1 MTGFESLLAG
11 RTLGGRYRVDALI
24 GRGGMGA
31 VYRALD
37 ERLGRAVA
45 VKVIS
50 PPAGVPA
57 STRQE
62 LRARFQ
68 REARSAAR
76 LHHPNVV
83 TIHDFGTDAELD
95 LDYLVMNLL
104 GGEDLATRM
113 ARPEPFTPGQAVA
126 ILSGAARG
134 LAAGHRAGLVHR
146 DVKPGN
152 LFLCGDEDGGPVE
165 VRVLDFG
172 IAKAVADEATVT
184 HLTRFGHAPL
194 SPAYAAPEQLRGDP
208 NPGPPCDVYG
218 LGAIGWE
225 LLAGARPFTQEQ
237 LARIADGH
245 HVPAPAPPPGTA
257 LDGLLGAVL
266 LRALELSPALR
277 PRDAA
282 AFLDELEGAVAGR
295 MPVPVPRPAAPPP
308 LPAVTDARTNGRA
321 GVVEGPTVLAPSA
334 GTNPVDVSSGD
345 PSKPGLVPCPDCGHP
360 VSRHAPACPRCGMP
374 LGRRRGRAAGVA
386 AAFVTGGLLIG
397 GAVFA
402 LARQGLVDRPATPA
416 ADALSSLDTV
426 RVVEARRP
434 VHVPAP
440 EWRVESVDSDGSCSS
455 LFDACIRVSCAVA
468 NTGDAAG
475 ETEFTARLVGE
486 REYER
491 TRGVRLDAGGREVL
505 YFDFPDVHNGER
517 FDQVTCR
524 AARQDARAGPDA
536 PSGAGGPDPGDTAA
550 A

>member
-11 RTLGGRYRVDALI
+11 RTLGGRYRVEALI

-31 VYRALD
+31 VYRAVD

-57 STRQE
+57 ATREE

-83 TIHDFGTDAELD
+83 TIHDFGTDADLD

-104 GGEDLATRM
+104 SGEDLATRM
-113 ARPEPFTPGQAVA
+113 ARGEPFSPEQAVA

-134 LAAGHRAGLVHR
+134 LAAGHRVGLVHR

-152 LFLCGDEDGGPVE
+152 IFLCGGDEGGPGE
-165 VRVLDFG
+165 IRVLDFG
-172 IAKAVADEATVT
+172 IAKAVADEGTVT

-194 SPAYAAPEQLRGDP
+194 SPAYAAPEQLRGES
-208 NPGPPCDVYG
+208 NPGPACDVYG

-225 LLAGARPFTQEQ
+225 LLAGARPFTQEA

-245 HVPAPAPPPGTA
+245 DEPPPRPPAGTP

-266 LRALELSPALR
+266 LRALELNPALR
-277 PRDAA
+277 PRDAS

-295 MPVPVPRPAAPPP
+295 MPTPVPRPAAPRPVE
-308 LPAVTDARTNGRA
+308 AVAAAISDSRANGRA
-321 GVVEGPTVLAPSA
+321 VGVDAGSTVLAS
-334 GTNPVDVSSGD
+334 PVDARPVEAG
-345 PSKPGLVPCPDCGHP
+345 KPGLIPCPECGQL
-360 VSRHAPACPRCGMP
+360 VSRQAPACPRCGMP
-374 LGRRRGRAAGVA
+374 LGRKRRRAGAAVA
-386 AAFVTGGLLIG
+386 AFAAGGLLVG

-402 LARQGLVDRPATPA
+402 MARQGLVSRPAAGAGEPPV
-416 ADALSSLDTV
+416 LDTA
-426 RVVEARRP
+426 RVVEARKP

-440 EWRVESVDSDGSCSS
+440 KWEVVSVDSDGSCSS
-455 LFDACIRVSCAVA
+455 LFDACMRVRCTVA

-475 ETEFTARLVGE
+475 ETEFTARLLGE
-486 REYER
+486 REYDR
-491 TRGVRLDAGGREVL
+491 TRGVRLDAGGREIL
-505 YFDFPDVHNGER
+505 YFDFPEVKNGER

-524 AARQDARAGPDA
+524 ADQQSDSP
-536 PSGAGGPDPGDTAA
+536 AA
-550 A
+550 AEPAPQDTLQL